1 MGAERH
7 PVQSGHVFAL
17 RAGGDDD
24 DLILGKALD
33 GSQIHNGSRLHLQ
46 IAQLLGDL
54 QHVLHAPAGDG
65 DLAAVA
71 LGGGENG
78 LNAVHVGGKGG
89 DDDPLVAVAELPVK
103 AVGDHVFAGGVAL
116 PLHVGGVR
124 QHRQHA
130 LISQLAQPRQIHHAV
145 VGSGV
150 DLEVAGEYHRTHGGA
165 DGEGYRVGDGVVHVD
180 ELHGEASGLYYV
192 TGLVG
197 DELDLVC
204 QPVLFQLQLNKT
216 AGHGGAVDGAVHV
229 PHGVWDGTNVVFVA
243 VGDEHAPQLFLVGHK
258 IGKIGDDQI
267 DAVHVFLREAHAAV
281 DHDHIFSVF
290 QDGTVLADLVKAAQR
305 NNFQFFC
312 QFR

>member
-1 MGAERH
+1 M
-7 PVQSGHVFAL
+7 
-17 RAGGDDD
+17 
-24 DLILGKALD
+24 
-33 GSQIHNGSRLHLQ
+33 
-46 IAQLLGDL
+46 
-54 QHVLHAPAGDG
+54 
-65 DLAAVA
+65 
-71 LGGGENG
+71 
-78 LNAVHVGGKGG
+78 HVGGEGG

-124 QHRQHA
+124 QKRQHA
-130 LISQLAQPRQIHHAV
+130 LISQLAQPRQVHHAV

-150 DLEVAGEYHRTHGGA
+150 DLEVAGEYHCTHGGA
-165 DGEGYRVGDGVVHVD
+165 DGECYRVGDGVVHVD

-229 PHGVWDGTNVVFVA
+229 PHGVWDGTDVVFMA

-281 DHDHIFSVF
+281 DHDHIFSVL

-305 NNFQFFC
+305 DNFQFFC
-312 QFR
+312 QMNQ